1 MTEQIVQNNT
11 GNDRTSPFSTGGFF
25 LVQLAMVI
33 PFVNVILL
41 LIFAFSGSMNLNLQN
56 YSRAIL
62 IWMLIGIGIAVIV
75 GVIGALA
82 AGGISVWIE
91 NMADQ
96 YQTTIK

>member
-1 MTEQIVQNNT
+1 MTEQSVQNNT
-11 GNDRTSPFSTGGFF
+11 GNDRMAPFSTGGFF
-25 LVQLAMVI
+25 LIQLALMI

-41 LIFAFSGSMNLNLQN
+41 LIFAFSGSMNINLQN

-62 IWMLIGIGIAVIV
+62 IWMLVGIGIAVII
-75 GVIGALA
+75 GIIGAIA

-91 NMADQ
+91 SMADQ

>member
-11 GNDRTSPFSTGGFF
+11 GNDRTAPFSTGGFF
-25 LVQLAMVI
+25 LIQLALMI

-41 LIFAFSGSMNLNLQN
+41 LIFAFSGSMNINLQN
-56 YSRAIL
+56 YSRAVL
-62 IWMLIGIGIAVIV
+62 IWMLVGIGITVII
-75 GVIGALA
+75 GIIGAMA

-96 YQTTIK
+96 YSTTLK